1 MDDPSQPS
9 FWVDLEH
16 SDFMKRIYQVTGVE
30 ITRSD
35 SSDHDVVT
43 IRKELFGGSTKTKPP
58 KNESYVGYVH
68 HLNATYNP
76 SLHGSIISH
85 HNFKCPTLIALLQFL
100 NSQKNI
106 F

>member
-9 FWVDLEH
+9 FWVGSREVEH

-43 IRKELFGGSTKTKPP
+43 ILELFGSTKTKPP
-58 KNESYVGYVH
+58 KNESYVGH
-68 HLNATYNP
+68 QL
-76 SLHGSIISH
+76 
-85 HNFKCPTLIALLQFL
+85 
-100 NSQKNI
+100 
-106 F
+106 

>member
-9 FWVDLEH
+9 FWVGSREVEH

-43 IRKELFGGSTKTKPP
+43 IRKELFGSTKTKPP
-58 KNESYVGYVH
+58 KKRKLFDYVH
-68 HLNATYNP
+68 HLNASYNP

-85 HNFKCPTLIALLQFL
+85 HFKCPTLIALLD
-100 NSQKNI
+100 SQ
-106 F
+106 